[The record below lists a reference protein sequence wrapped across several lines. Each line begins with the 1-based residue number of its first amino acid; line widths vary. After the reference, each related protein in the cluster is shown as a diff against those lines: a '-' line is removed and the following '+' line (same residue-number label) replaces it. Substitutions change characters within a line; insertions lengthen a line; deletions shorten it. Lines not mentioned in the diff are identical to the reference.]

1 MARQLI
7 IDRFEGPYAICEEVT
22 ETGKQESSKPG
33 KKPGK
38 NAKDL
43 RFFGI
48 EKAELPE
55 NAGEGTVLRIDD
67 EGTLSVDDEA
77 TKARRAKLQAM
88 QDGLWAK

>member
-38 NAKDL
+38 K
-43 RFFGI
+43 R
-48 EKAELPE
+48 
-55 NAGEGTVLRIDD
+55 EGSPLF
-67 EGTLSVDDEA
+67 
-77 TKARRAKLQAM
+77 
-88 QDGLWAK
+88 WN